1 MDPDHTCSC
10 TPHQI
15 NQYNKKI
22 SGPLLDRI
30 DIVVTVQK
38 VEHKHLLP
46 LQSSDNPKSESEQIS
61 QRILKARSLQS
72 ERFQSSS
79 RVNSHMSNRDIAN
92 LAQLSEE
99 AKTFL
104 ENAAQKLSL
113 SARSYMKVIRVAR
126 TIADLANDDIITLS
140 HMSEALLYR
149 PR

>member
-1 MDPDHTCSC
+1 
-10 TPHQI
+10 
-15 NQYNKKI
+15 
-22 SGPLLDRI
+22 
-30 DIVVTVQK
+30 
-38 VEHKHLLP
+38 
-46 LQSSDNPKSESEQIS
+46 
-61 QRILKARSLQS
+61 
-72 ERFQSSS
+72 
-79 RVNSHMSNRDIAN
+79 MSNRDIAN